1 MQTRHLCEKMA
12 QDDVVAVTARI
23 LDNLTFYVGLSMLI
37 ILILIFVY
45 KRFLTTDKDTQTP
58 YKVIKAPEHKIKTPG
73 KRVVA
78 VLGSTGFI
86 GSHVVD
92 CLIESGQYH
101 VYMLGRHFNNEK
113 IHPKADA
120 VFQVDM
126 TDYDALVKAFKGV
139 DSVIHSAAAI
149 PTAYTTIDS
158 IWRQNKDGA
167 NNVVTAAKECG
178 VRNLIYVSGVKC
190 AETPNSTEF
199 KYLIDCFEQIEL
211 SILKANRVDVL
222 NTCAVALTYIYGL
235 RSLVFE
241 KILKGEMSRV
251 PFAEKSVDFAP
262 VKLVAEAIKNAEQKL
277 SENNPL
283 VAGKTLNIMGQK
295 STFKHFFSLPQWGIK
310 IGNLPIWQ
318 LMFLA
323 KLNVFIASVTGKAPM
338 GVELCPTIC
347 HFFDCLMDEEI
358 DRKVAQEVLGIGEA
372 PPLEKG
378 ISDMVA
384 KFKQR
389 EEAKK
394 TK

>member
-1 MQTRHLCEKMA
+1 MTEEDGL
-12 QDDVVAVTARI
+12 AVTTRI
-23 LDNLTFYVGLSMLI
+23 LGNLPFYTGLSMFI
-37 ILILIFVY
+37 ILMLIFVY
-45 KRFLTTDKDTQTP
+45 KRYLTTDKDTHTP
-58 YKVIKAPEHKIKTPG
+58 YKVIKAPEHETKTPG

-86 GSHVVD
+86 GSHIVD
-92 CLIESGQYH
+92 CLIESGQYY

-126 TDYDALVKAFKGV
+126 TDYDALVKAFTGV
-139 DSVIHSAAAI
+139 DSVINSAAAI

-158 IWRQNKDGA
+158 VWHQNKDGA
-167 NNVVTAAKECG
+167 DNVVTAAKECG
-178 VRNLIYVSGVKC
+178 VRNLILVSGVKF

-211 SILKANRVDVL
+211 SILKANRADVL
-222 NTCAVALTYIYGL
+222 KTCVVALSYIYGL
-235 RSLVFE
+235 RSLMFE
-241 KILKGEMSRV
+241 KILKGEMSRA
-251 PFAEKSVDFAP
+251 PFAEKLVDFAP
-262 VKLVAEAIKNAEQKL
+262 VEFVAEAIKNTEQKL

-283 VAGKTLNIMGQK
+283 VAGKTLNVMGQK

-310 IGNLPIWQ
+310 IGNLPLWL

-347 HFFDCLMDEEI
+347 QFFDCPIDEEI
-358 DRKVAQEVLGIGEA
+358 DRKVAQEVLGMGEA